1 MEYYNKILCV
11 TYAEL
16 TGGSDAVIKAATL
29 LKNVSR
35 GNIVSV
41 HRGGGEGGQALYA
54 WSSIPQK
61 YKERYMEWKSHSTLT
76 PLGKQNCSLWP

>member
-1 MEYYNKILCV
+1 MEYFNRILCV

-29 LKNVSR
+29 RQNMSR

-41 HRGGGEGGQALYA
+41 HRGGGEGGQA
-54 WSSIPQK
+54 
-61 YKERYMEWKSHSTLT
+61 HSTHGVPFLRNT
-76 PLGKQNCSLWP
+76 RLGIWNDTVIQSNE